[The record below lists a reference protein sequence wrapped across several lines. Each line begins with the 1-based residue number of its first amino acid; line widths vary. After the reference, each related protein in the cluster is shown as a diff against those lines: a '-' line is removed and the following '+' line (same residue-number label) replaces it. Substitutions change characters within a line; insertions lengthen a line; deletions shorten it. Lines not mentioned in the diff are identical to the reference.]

1 MMNEKNFNEETE
13 FDFDKTFEPVGDEA
27 VNVEEPDA
35 SAEAAAENAST
46 ENEFDEN
53 STSVTETGDGQEK
66 KFK

>member
-13 FDFDKTFEPVGDEA
+13 FDFDKTFEPVVDEA

-46 ENEFDEN
+46 ENGFD
-53 STSVTETGDGQEK
+53 D
-66 KFK
+66 